1 MIQRTVHR
9 KNGIR
14 LLKSLVAKSEP
25 CDFGFMMICLLFCV
39 HMCTLKC
46 WYECVFY
53 VGALVNVVHM
63 GGRGLKFTYQAA

>member
-1 MIQRTVHR
+1 MIQRAVHR

-14 LLKSLVAKSEP
+14 LLVAKLEP
-25 CDFGFMMICLLFCV
+25 CDFGFMMICLLFYV

-46 WYECVFY
+46 LYESVFY

-63 GGRGLKFTYQAA
+63 GAEA